1 MLLVALSAL
10 SLLSAQN
17 TYYFQG
23 FESTSVCPENWGYIG
38 GEQTTRTAR
47 TGANSLLVGRGTDGA
62 NSCPGPAGSPAAT
75 FDWVNV
81 ENLTNPIL
89 QIYHRIGQTGL
100 TNASNCGSGSGEGLD
115 TREGAVVQVAYNNS
129 TNWITIGQV
138 GGNSNHNY
146 AWSAPIG
153 GTTNTCPQTFTMP
166 NPLIHTIPAGTI
178 SIRFRVLSIASSN
191 TSSSCNAAC
200 RCSEFSST
208 MNAINPTPANY
219 DRWDEGFYIDDV
231 SVIADAPVFDIPI
244 TTYCQGATIP
254 ALPPTSINGINGSW
268 SPGINNNSTTTYQFV
283 PNNGGCPAGSQTLTI
298 TPAPAQPTGLACY
311 EIATFNPASCE
322 WEITG
327 TMPTEPN
334 ATNCWDD
341 YQFDNASCSWTNNG
355 TQSMEP
361 NPTNCWDDYGFD
373 NATCSWV
380 NNGTQPTQP
389 VIACYET
396 AIFNS
401 GNCSWDVTGTQ
412 PTQPNAINC
421 WDDYQFNPTSCSWV
435 NNGTQPTQPVIACY
449 ETATFNSGSCTW
461 NVSGTLPAQPIA
473 INCWDE
479 YQFDNTQCSWVNNG
493 VQQAE
498 PNDLACYET
507 TTFDTTSCSWII
519 TGDVSNA
526 LLDVLVSPS
535 LAEINVGQEVQL
547 NTESTPNITNLSYT
561 WTPALGLSCSD
572 CANPIASPSATTT
585 YTVFVIDQNG
595 CQASANATVMV
606 SENCPDLFFPTM
618 FSPNSDGN
626 NDYFCAFGGCI
637 SSISLKIYNRWG
649 EVIFNAS
656 DVSECWDGKHLGKFV
671 NNGAYVY
678 KAQVSQTNGEPRL
691 FSGIV
696 TVVR

>member
-1 MLLVALSAL
+1 MHSKGLTCLCWVFSVRRGMLLVALSAL

-100 TNASNCGSGSGEGLD
+100 TNPINCGTGSGEGLD
-115 TREGAVVQVAYNNS
+115 TREGALIQVAYNNS

-138 GGNSNHNY
+138 AGNSNHNY

-166 NPLIHTIPAGTI
+166 NPLVHIIPPGTA

-200 RCSEFSST
+200 RCSEFNTTMISS
-208 MNAINPTPANY
+208 NPIPSNY

-231 SVIADAPVFDIPI
+231 SIRADAPVFDIPI

-268 SPGINNNSTTTYQFV
+268 SPSINNNSTTTYQFV
-283 PNNGGCPAGSQTLTI
+283 PNNGECSAENITLTI
-298 TPAPAQPTGLACY
+298 TPAPQSPTGLACY
-311 EIATFNPASCE
+311 ETATFNPVSCE

-355 TQSMEP
+355 TQSIEP

-396 AIFNS
+396 ASFNS
-401 GNCSWDVTGTQ
+401 GNCSWAVTGTQ
-412 PTQPNAINC
+412 
-421 WDDYQFNPTSCSWV
+421 
-435 NNGTQPTQPVIACY
+435 
-449 ETATFNSGSCTW
+449 
-461 NVSGTLPAQPIA
+461 PAQPIA

-526 LLDVLVSPS
+526 LLDVLVSPVVT
-535 LAEINVGQEVQL
+535 EINAGQQVQFD
-547 NTESTPNITNLSYT
+547 TESTPNITNLSYT
-561 WTPALGLSCSD
+561 WTPVFGLSCSD

-595 CQASANATVMV
+595 CQASADATVMV
-606 SENCPDLFFPTM
+606 SENCPDLYFPTM
-618 FSPNSDGN
+618 FSPNNDGN
-626 NDYFCAFGGCI
+626 NDYFCALGGCI

-656 DVSECWDGKHLGKFV
+656 DVSECWDGKHRGEFV

-678 KAQVSQTNGEPRL
+678 KAQVSQTNGDPLL

>member
-1 MLLVALSAL
+1 MCLLEPVNLKWNCLVRKIVFFCALNVYVFV
-10 SLLSAQN
+10 SAQH
-17 TYYFQG
+17 TYYSQN
-23 FESTSVCPENWGYIG
+23 FESAALNCPQNWAYSGGNRTTATSFEGSYSLRVGQQG
-38 GEQTTRTAR
+38 GSNT
-47 TGANSLLVGRGTDGA
+47 V
-62 NSCPGPAGSPAAT
+62 T
-75 FDWVNV
+75 FSDIDVS
-81 ENLTNPIL
+81 NL
-89 QIYHRIGQTGL
+89 
-100 TNASNCGSGSGEGLD
+100 SNGVLSFRHSVLFGSGPGLD
-115 TREGAVVQVAYNNS
+115 TREGVAILISINGGPYIFISGISGFGDHSYNWNQ
-129 TNWITIGQV
+129 T
-138 GGNSNHNY
+138 GGNTATSSGCNSY
-146 AWSAPIG
+146 
-153 GTTNTCPQTFTMP
+153 QTP
-166 NPLIHTIPAGTI
+166 NPFNYNIPAGANTI
-178 SIRFRVLSIASSN
+178 SLRVVSIRTGSCGAFNSAMENGLAN
-191 TSSSCNAAC
+191 TFNRS
-200 RCSEFSST
+200 
-208 MNAINPTPANY
+208 
-219 DRWDEGFYIDDV
+219 DEGIYIDNI
-231 SVIADAPVFDIPI
+231 SITADAPIFDIPI

-268 SPGINNNSTTTYQFV
+268 SPSINNNSTTTYQFV
-283 PNNGGCPAGSQTLTI
+283 PNNGECSAENITLTI
-298 TPAPAQPTGLACY
+298 TPAPQSPTGLACY
-311 EIATFNPASCE
+311 ETATFNPTSCE

-355 TQSMEP
+355 TQSIEP

-421 WDDYQFNPTSCSWV
+421 WDDYQFNTTSCSWV

-461 NVSGTLPAQPIA
+461 NVSGTQPAQPIA

-656 DVSECWDGKHLGKFV
+656 DVSECWDGKHRGKFV

>member
-1 MLLVALSAL
+1 MHSKGLNYLCWVFSARRGMLLVALSAL

-23 FESTSVCPENWGYIG
+23 FESTSVCPENWGYTG

-47 TGANSLLVGRGTDGA
+47 TGANSLLVGRGTGGA

-81 ENLTNPIL
+81 ENLTNPVL
-89 QIYHRIGQTGL
+89 EIYHRIGQTGL
-100 TNASNCGSGSGEGLD
+100 TNPINCGSGSGEGLD

-200 RCSEFSST
+200 RCNEFSSM

-231 SVIADAPVFDIPI
+231 SVLADAPVFDIPI

-268 SPGINNNSTTTYQFV
+268 SPSINNNSTTTYQFA
-283 PNNGGCPAGSQTLTI
+283 PNNGECPAENITLTI
-298 TPAPAQPTGLACY
+298 TPAPQSPTGLACY
-311 EIATFNPASCE
+311 ETATFNPTSCE

-355 TQSMEP
+355 TQSIEP
-361 NPTNCWDDYGFD
+361 NPTNCWDDYEFD

-396 AIFNS
+396 
-401 GNCSWDVTGTQ
+401 
-412 PTQPNAINC
+412 
-421 WDDYQFNPTSCSWV
+421 
-435 NNGTQPTQPVIACY
+435 
-449 ETATFNSGSCTW
+449 
-461 NVSGTLPAQPIA
+461 
-473 INCWDE
+473 
-479 YQFDNTQCSWVNNG
+479 
-493 VQQAE
+493 
-498 PNDLACYET
+498 
-507 TTFDTTSCSWII
+507 TTFDTTICSWII

-606 SENCPDLFFPTM
+606 SENCPDLFFPTI
-618 FSPNSDGN
+618 FSPNNDGN
-626 NDYFCAFGGCI
+626 NDYFCTLGGCI

-656 DVSECWDGKHLGKFV
+656 DVSECWDGKHRGEFV

-678 KAQVSQTNGEPRL
+678 KAQVSQTNGETNL
-691 FSGIV
+691 ISGIV